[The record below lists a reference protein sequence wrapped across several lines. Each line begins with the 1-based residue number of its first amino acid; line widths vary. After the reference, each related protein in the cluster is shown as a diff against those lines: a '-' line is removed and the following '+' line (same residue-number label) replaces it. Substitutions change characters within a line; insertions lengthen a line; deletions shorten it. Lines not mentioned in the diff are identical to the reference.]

1 MVFNIKKYTMKKII
15 ALLLVFI
22 ATTNFAVGQKA
33 KASPRESVTGEIN
46 TATISI
52 DYGSPSVKG
61 RKIWGALVPF
71 DKIWRAGANEA
82 TTFETNKDLILGGKK
97 LPAGKYSL
105 FIIPNEKKCIVIF
118 NKKAKQWGAYNYDKA
133 LDQLRVE
140 VSQKEKSKST
150 EKLRF
155 LVKDNTVAL
164 LWDNW
169 EIPLEIN

>member
-1 MVFNIKKYTMKKII
+1 MKKII
-15 ALLLVFI
+15 GLLLIFI
-22 ATTNFAVGQKA
+22 ATTNFAFGQKA
-33 KASPRESVTGEIN
+33 KASPRESVTGKIN

-71 DKIWRAGANEA
+71 NKIWRAGANEA
-82 TTFETNKDLILGGKK
+82 TTFETDKDLFVEGKK

-105 FIIPNEKKCIVIF
+105 FIIPNEKKCVFIF
-118 NKKAKQWGAYNYDKA
+118 NKKAKQWGAYNYDKD

-140 VSQKEKSKST
+140 VSPKTETETT
-150 EKLRF
+150 EKLLF
-155 LVKDNTVAL
+155 LVRENRVAL

-169 EIPLEIN
+169 EIALGIK

>member
-1 MVFNIKKYTMKKII
+1 MKKII
-15 ALLLVFI
+15 GLLLIFI

-33 KASPRESVTGEIN
+33 KASPKENVT
-46 TATISI
+46 
-52 DYGSPSVKG
+52 YGSPSVKG

-82 TTFETNKDLILGGKK
+82 TTFQTDKDLIVEEKK

-105 FIIPNEKKCIVIF
+105 FIIPNEKKCIIIF
-118 NKKAKQWGAYNYDKA
+118 NKKAKQWGAYNYDQD

-140 VSQKEKSKST
+140 VSPKEVSKST
-150 EKLRF
+150 EKLLF
-155 LVKDNTVAL
+155 LVKENTVAL

>member
-1 MVFNIKKYTMKKII
+1 MKKII
-15 ALLLVFI
+15 GLLLIFI

-33 KASPRESVTGEIN
+33 KASPRENVTGKIN

-52 DYGSPSVKG
+52 DYGSPSVRE

-82 TTFETNKDLILGGKK
+82 TTFETDKDLIVEGEK
-97 LPAGKYSL
+97 LPAGKYSV
-105 FIIPNEKKCIVIF
+105 FIIPNEKECIVIF
-118 NKKAKQWGAYNYDKA
+118 NKKSDQWGAYNYSKD

-140 VSQKEKSKST
+140 VSPKKETKSA
-150 EKLRF
+150 EKLLF
-155 LVKDNTVAL
+155 IVKDNKVAL

-169 EIPLEIN
+169 MIALNVK

>member
-1 MVFNIKKYTMKKII
+1 MKKII
-15 ALLLVFI
+15 GLLLIFI
-22 ATTNFAVGQKA
+22 ASTNFAVGQEA
-33 KASPRESVTGEIN
+33 KASPRESVTGKIN
-46 TATISI
+46 EATISI
-52 DYGSPSVKG
+52 DYGSPSVRG

-82 TTFETNKDLILGGKK
+82 TTFQTDKDLIVEGKK

-105 FIIPNEKKCIVIF
+105 FIIPNEKKCVVIF
-118 NKKAKQWGAYNYDKA
+118 NKKAKQWGAYNYDQD

-140 VSQKEKSKST
+140 VSPKEESKST
-150 EKLRF
+150 EKLLF

-169 EIPLEIN
+169 EIALDIK

>member
-1 MVFNIKKYTMKKII
+1 MKKII
-15 ALLLVFI
+15 GLLLIFI
-22 ATTNFAVGQKA
+22 VATNFALGQTK
-33 KASPRESVTGEIN
+33 KASPRESVTGKIN

-82 TTFETNKDLILGGKK
+82 TTFQTDKDLIVEGKK

-105 FIIPNEKKCIVIF
+105 FIIPNEKKCIIIF
-118 NKKAKQWGAYNYDKA
+118 NKKANQWGAYNYDQG

-140 VSQKEKSKST
+140 VSPKEESKST
-150 EKLRF
+150 EKLLF
-155 LVKDNTVAL
+155 LVKDNKVAL

-169 EIPLEIN
+169 EIALDIK